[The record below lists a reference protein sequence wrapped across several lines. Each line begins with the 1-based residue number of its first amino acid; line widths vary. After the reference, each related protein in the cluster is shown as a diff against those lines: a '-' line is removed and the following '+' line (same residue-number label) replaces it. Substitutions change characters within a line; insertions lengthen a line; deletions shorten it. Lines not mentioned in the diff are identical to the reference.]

1 MKKRVYREYIRSQAA
16 VYYHSKNPNTMS
28 QNYIY
33 FGETD
38 IEHFTDTSKRVA
50 LDSGKRFANKRR
62 KN

>member
-1 MKKRVYREYIRSQAA
+1 
-16 VYYHSKNPNTMS
+16 MS